1 MEPRHCIKC
10 KETMVPKLVEEVEV
24 DLCPDCHGLWL
35 DQDEINA
42 LGAKSDAVLDELRK
56 AVQAEEGQAEA
67 PTTTAEPCP
76 ACHGKLSVASL
87 GTFSVEYCMECG
99 GLFLDRGELDKVMAL
114 TRYREDK
121 IATVVALARWVI
133 TSGSIDA

>member
-10 KETMVPKLVEEVEV
+10 QETMVPRLVEEVEV
-24 DLCPDCHGLWL
+24 DLCPGCHGLWL
-35 DQDEINA
+35 DRDEIHA
-42 LGAKSDAVLDELRK
+42 LGAKSDVVLEGLRV
-56 AVQAEEGQAEA
+56 AVQAEANQPEA
-67 PTTTAEPCP
+67 PTTTAQPCP

-87 GTFSVEYCMECG
+87 GTFSVEHCMECG

-114 TRYREDK
+114 TRYREDS

-133 TSGSIDA
+133 TSGSIDG